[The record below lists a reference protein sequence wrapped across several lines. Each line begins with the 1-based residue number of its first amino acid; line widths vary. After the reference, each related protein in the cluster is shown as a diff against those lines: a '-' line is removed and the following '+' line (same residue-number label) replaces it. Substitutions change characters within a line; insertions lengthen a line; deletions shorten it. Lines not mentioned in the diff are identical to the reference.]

1 MKKIIALIT
10 ILTLFTGAVYA
21 YAASDVTVIGGSIDR
36 AFDESRTLYY
46 VDADSDVVPEITIDG
61 YSVVKKALDF
71 GENRVTVL
79 KNDSTGVQYRF
90 VLKTASAPVIDTCE
104 ASADGELVIK
114 GKFPVPC
121 EVMILRPK
129 AEDRNTAYTV
139 DDIPNT
145 GEEAVVF
152 DFSTITDADE
162 FKYTF
167 PANTPDGM
175 YRAVLNG
182 ADKTFYFL
190 STTEAGNKLIELN
203 GKATGD
209 EVKSF
214 LKDNYIMLNLSLS
227 DINAISD
234 TSALKAM
241 VADKSFDKLSDAVVQ
256 IKKAMA
262 LCKVNDA
269 PESNVIDIL
278 GNSVDALGIKP
289 NLDYTKIAD
298 KTQLAA
304 LIADVNCDTPEKLS
318 KHIDTCTAVVL
329 VDDAVPSDIENKLSL
344 AIPYLGFTEEQ
355 LSAMDSIESWEI
367 VHTAILKSSNCGS
380 AEHIRDIIMS
390 FTDEEDDS
398 DEGSSSGKKN
408 TGSVSGGMVAYTPD
422 TSKEPD
428 SEKPDVSVRQDAFTD
443 LGTVPWAKE
452 AVLLLNAYGVINGKA
467 EGIFAPNDNVTR
479 EEFVKMLILAF
490 DISSDDKDV
499 EFSDVDKNA
508 WYYETLNIAVNAGIV
523 KGTGDGNFGIGKTLT
538 REDMA
543 VMVNNAAAKAGV
555 ALTSKESVYFE
566 DKNQISDY
574 ALTAVQTLANAD
586 IINGVS
592 DATFAPKG
600 YATRAMAARII
611 YNVIKDM

>member
-10 ILTLFTGAVYA
+10 ILTLFTGAGHA
-21 YAASDVTVIGGSIDR
+21 YAASDVTVTGGSIDR

-46 VDADSDVVPEITIDG
+46 VDCHSDAVPEITIDG
-61 YSVVKKALDF
+61 FTVVKKASDF

-79 KNDSTGVQYRF
+79 KNDATGVQYRF
-90 VLKTASAPVIDTCE
+90 VLKTASAPMIDTCE
-104 ASADGELVIK
+104 ASADGELVIT
-114 GKFPVPC
+114 GSFSVPC
-121 EVMILRPK
+121 EVMILRPT

-139 DDIPNT
+139 DDIPDT

-152 DFSTITDADE
+152 DFATITDAGE

-167 PANTPDGM
+167 PAGAPDGM

-182 ADKTFYFL
+182 VDKTFYFL

-203 GKATGD
+203 GKTTGD

-234 TSALKAM
+234 TSALQTM
-241 VADKSFDKLSDAVVQ
+241 VAAQSFTKLSDSVAE

-262 LCKVNDA
+262 LCKINDA
-269 PESNVIDIL
+269 PESTVIDVL
-278 GNSVDALGIKP
+278 GNNIDALAINP
-289 NLDYTKIAD
+289 NLDYTEIAD
-298 KTQLAA
+298 KTQLAG
-304 LIADVNCDTPEKLS
+304 LIAAVNCDTPAKLS
-318 KHIDTCTAVVL
+318 AHIDSSVAVVL
-329 VDDAVPSDIENKLSL
+329 VDDAVPSDIAAKFTRAL
-344 AIPYLGFTEEQ
+344 PYLGFTNAQ
-355 LSAMDSIESWEI
+355 LTSISALGTNTIEAMHASLVQGSYSSAEAIRNAVIPFTEI
-367 VHTAILKSSNCGS
+367 QGNNQVTGS
-380 AEHIRDIIMS
+380 ASI
-390 FTDEEDDS
+390 
-398 DEGSSSGKKN
+398 GG
-408 TGSVSGGMVAYTPD
+408 SGGGGGSAFVPIAD
-422 TSKEPD
+422 KEPD
-428 SEKPDVSVRQDAFTD
+428 SEKPSAESVGEAFAD
-443 LGTVPWAKE
+443 LSSVPWAKE
-452 AVLLLNAYGVINGKA
+452 AVLLLNAYGVINGKS

-490 DISSDDKDV
+490 DISSDGNDT
-499 EFSDVDKNA
+499 EFADVDKNA

-523 KGTGDGNFGIGKTLT
+523 KGTGDGAFGIGKPLT

-543 VMVNNAAAKAGV
+543 VMVNNAVNKAGI

-574 ALTAVQTLANAD
+574 ALSAVQTLANAD
-586 IINGVS
+586 VINGIS
-592 DATFAPKG
+592 DTAFAPKG

-611 YNVIKDM
+611 YNVIKDI